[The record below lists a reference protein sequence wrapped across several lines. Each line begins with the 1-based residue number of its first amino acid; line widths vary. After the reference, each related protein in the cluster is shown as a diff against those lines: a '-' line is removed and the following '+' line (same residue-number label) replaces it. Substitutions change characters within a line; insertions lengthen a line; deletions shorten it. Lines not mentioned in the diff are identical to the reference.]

1 MSCRRCE
8 SVKPEKLRL
17 IIPGAAVAAALM
29 AGVDLGEWV
38 DKTIA
43 EMLIPE
49 GVRLRVSYTVGPP
62 VGKWPLSAYTMH
74 ILVEVRPEAYVW
86 IAYEL
91 QHRIYRAVYGLPAH
105 LTERELAV
113 LRMRIFGKKSIAETA
128 SALGV
133 KPQTVVAFQRSIKRK
148 VQKHLVLP

>member
-1 MSCRRCE
+1 MKS
-8 SVKPEKLRL
+8 EKLRL

-29 AGVDLGEWV
+29 AGVDVGECIE
-38 DKTIA
+38 KT
-43 EMLIPE
+43 MTGMFIPV

-91 QHRIYRAVYGLPAH
+91 QHRIYRAVYGLLAH

-113 LRMRIFGKKSIAETA
+113 LRMRIFRKKSIAKTA

-133 KPQTVVAFQRSIKRK
+133 KPQTVVAFQRSVKRK
-148 VQKHLVLP
+148 VQKHLGLP